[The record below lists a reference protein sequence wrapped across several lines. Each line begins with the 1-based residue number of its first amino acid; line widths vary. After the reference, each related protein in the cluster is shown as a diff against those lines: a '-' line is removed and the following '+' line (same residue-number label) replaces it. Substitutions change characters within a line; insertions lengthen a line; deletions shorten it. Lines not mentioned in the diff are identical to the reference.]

1 MSESARELDAID
13 RSIINNLQGGF
24 PLSDRPYADAAES
37 LGIGEDELLE
47 RLQRMRQ
54 ENVLTRF
61 GPLFNAE
68 MMGGE
73 FVLAA
78 LHAPEQRYD
87 EIMRLVNAFPQ
98 VAHNYRRE
106 HELNMWFVVAV
117 GQEERAQTVLDKIE
131 ACTGCHVFAMPKLK
145 EYYVGLR
152 FEA

>member
-1 MSESARELDAID
+1 MSEPVRELDAID

-24 PLSDRPYADAAES
+24 PLSDRPYADAADS
-37 LGIGEDELLE
+37 LGIGEDELLD
-47 RLQRMRQ
+47 RLQRLLQ
-54 ENVLTRF
+54 DNVLTRF

-78 LHAPEQRYD
+78 LHAPEARYD
-87 EIMRLVNAFPQ
+87 EITRLVNEFPE

-106 HELNMWFVVAV
+106 HQLNMWFVVAV
-117 GQEERAQTVLDKIE
+117 DQEERAQTVLDEI
-131 ACTGCHVFAMPKLK
+131 ASCTGCRVYAMPKLK
-145 EYYVGLR
+145 EYFVGLR